1 MCFLTLRE
9 VHTPGQYVHLVSWP
23 AAEVEIDETLIGHL
37 LEDQHPDLA
46 GMPLEEV
53 GFGFDNSL
61 WRLGPDLL
69 LRLPR
74 RLMGARL
81 VEHEQRWLPVLA
93 PGLPIKVPVPVRA
106 GFPSSRFPWRWS
118 VVPWLEGTPAD
129 LGVVTDELNAGVQ
142 LGGFL
147 KALHHKAPEDAPV
160 NPWRGVLLADR
171 TDTFEQRLATVSE
184 YVDQPA
190 LRRVWNEALAS
201 SRSPE
206 APVWI
211 HGDLH
216 PGNILLAGG
225 RISAV
230 LDFGDLCAGDPATDL
245 AGAWLMFEAPG
256 RKALLSAYG
265 TPDLGVLMRAAGW
278 AALFGLMLL
287 ELGLERRPSYEA
299 VGRAGLHRLT
309 QNH

>member
-1 MCFLTLRE
+1 MYSPTQRE
-9 VHTPGQYVHLVSWP
+9 VHTLGQYVHPVSWP
-23 AAEVEIDETLIGHL
+23 AAEVEIDETLIAHL

-46 GMPLEEV
+46 GMPLKEV

-74 RLMGARL
+74 RLMGAQL

-93 PGLPIKVPVPVRA
+93 PGLPINVPMPVRV

-142 LGGFL
+142 LAGFL
-147 KALHHKAPEDAPV
+147 KALHHEAPGDAPV
-160 NPWRGVLLADR
+160 NLWRGVLLADR
-171 TDTFEQRLATVSE
+171 TDTFEQRLARVSE
-184 YVDQPA
+184 YVDQSA

-201 SRSPE
+201 PRSPD

-216 PGNILLAGG
+216 PGNILLADD

-245 AGAWLMFEAPG
+245 AGAWLMFEAPA
-256 RKALLSAYG
+256 RRALLSAYG
-265 TPDLGVLMRAAGW
+265 TPDPGIVMRAAGW

-287 ELGLERRPSYEA
+287 ELGLEGRPSYEA
-299 VGRAGLHRLT
+299 VGRAALHRLT